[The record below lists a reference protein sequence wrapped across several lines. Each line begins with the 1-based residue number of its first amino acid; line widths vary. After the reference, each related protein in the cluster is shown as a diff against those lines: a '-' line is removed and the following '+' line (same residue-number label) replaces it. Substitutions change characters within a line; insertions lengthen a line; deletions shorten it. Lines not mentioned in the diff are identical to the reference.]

1 MLSTHIV
8 LLKFNIPALFFVQST
23 GQLNEVI
30 MDDEFFG
37 LTGFEGFGIRS
48 RQYFSEKRK
57 NRKTLLTRYNI
68 VMMLRRTLQM
78 FDWKIEWRGETCKT
92 IDKRNLELLVQST
105 GLAGLVEID
114 GNIYALF
121 GTMGGQPNWNYMP
134 TKFIF
139 VNAYLNQSGER
150 NIYDLKDG
158 GKKNCVIIPNDSM
171 YQGMIPV
178 LSYHSELI
186 TEIELTKK
194 AVLVWARAPHTF
206 TAPTSNGVED
216 IKSYLK
222 DLEKGNLSA
231 IYDRNMLK
239 DMKDL
244 GSDTSISRGSV
255 TQILEALQYEKAS
268 LFNDIGLEMNY
279 NMKRETITSS
289 EAQLGEGSLKPLP
302 DDMMDMRKIACKEA
316 NELWG
321 GDLNIEVEFA
331 SSWRDLHTSIELD
344 LRKKEAETEENEDV
358 QSTGQIN
365 EEVNED
371 GQNDNGMSGG
381 DGQQSEPDNINGADT
396 RESESAD
403 NNDGTA
409 EEVIAEVAGKLDMAS
424 QQLEELIEEDVQS
437 TGQGEEDETSDKTS

>member
-1 MLSTHIV
+1 M
-8 LLKFNIPALFFVQST
+8 
-23 GQLNEVI
+23 
-30 MDDEFFG
+30 
-37 LTGFEGFGIRS
+37 
-48 RQYFSEKRK
+48 
-57 NRKTLLTRYNI
+57 LTRYNI

-105 GLAGLVEID
+105 GLAGLVEIEN
-114 GNIYALF
+114 NIYALF

-139 VNAYLNQSGER
+139 ANAYLNQSGER

-178 LSYHSELI
+178 LSQHSELI

-194 AVLVWARAPHTF
+194 AKIVGARAPHTF
-206 TAPTSNGVED
+206 AAPTSNGVED

-331 SSWRDLHTSIELD
+331 SSWRDLHASIELD
-344 LRKKEAETEENEDV
+344 LKKKEAEANENEDV
-358 QSTGQIN
+358 QSAGQIN
-365 EEVNED
+365 QEVNKN

-381 DGQQSEPDNINGADT
+381 DEQQSDTDDINGADT
-396 RESESAD
+396 SESEPAD
-403 NNDGTA
+403 NNDGTT

-424 QQLEELIEEDVQS
+424 QQLEELIEDDVQS
-437 TGQGEEDETSDKTS
+437 TGQGEEDETSDETS

>member
-105 GLAGLVEID
+105 GLAGLVEVD

-139 VNAYLNQSGER
+139 TNAYLNQSGER

-316 NELWG
+316 NELWN

-344 LRKKEAETEENEDV
+344 LRKKEAETEENKDV

-381 DGQQSEPDNINGADT
+381 NGQQPDPDNINGADT
-396 RESESAD
+396 REPESAD

-437 TGQGEEDETSDKTS
+437 TGQGEEDETSDETS

>member
-1 MLSTHIV
+1 
-8 LLKFNIPALFFVQST
+8 
-23 GQLNEVI
+23 

-78 FDWKIEWRGETCKT
+78 FDWKIEWRGKTCKT

-105 GLAGLVEID
+105 GLAGLVEIEN
-114 GNIYALF
+114 NIYALF

-139 VNAYLNQSGER
+139 ANAYLNQSGER

-171 YQGMIPV
+171 YQGMIPL

-316 NELWG
+316 NELWN

-344 LRKKEAETEENEDV
+344 LKKKEAETNENEDV

-365 EEVNED
+365 EEVNTN
-371 GQNDNGMSGG
+371 GQNDNDMSGG
-381 DGQQSEPDNINGADT
+381 TGQQSEPDIINGADT
-396 RESESAD
+396 SEPESED
-403 NNDGTA
+403 GNDGTA
-409 EEVIAEVAGKLDMAS
+409 EDVIAEVAGKLDMAS
-424 QQLEELIEEDVQS
+424 QQLEELIEDDVQS
-437 TGQGEEDETSDKTS
+437 TGQGEEDENSNETS